1 MISLPRLLPMIGL
14 VLGVVAI
21 AGSQAE
27 AGGREDGAPPP
38 VVGEGTMRHAIA
50 AALAQAT
57 PAPAPPRGSRVRRL
71 AVRGALIG
79 AAAGAALTI
88 FAAAAEGENEGGG
101 FCGQCML
108 EWGAIVIPVSA
119 GVGAGVGA
127 IVGAALPSRQP
138 GLPLA
143 PPERSLGRRRGVSFA
158 VRF

>member
-14 VLGVVAI
+14 VLGVVAM

-50 AALAQAT
+50 SAVAQAT
-57 PAPAPPRGSRVRRL
+57 PAQAPRGSRVRRL

-138 GLPLA
+138 GLPVA

>member
-14 VLGVVAI
+14 VLGVVAM

-57 PAPAPPRGSRVRRL
+57 PAPAPPRGSRTRRG

-79 AAAGAALTI
+79 AGAGAAVGI
-88 FAAAAEGENEGGG
+88 IAAAARGNNEGGSI
-101 FCGQCML
+101 CGVCALQ
-108 EWGAIVIPVSA
+108 WGGGGAAIGA
-119 GVGAGVGA
+119 GIGAGVGA
-127 IVGAALPSRQP
+127 AIGAGAPSRQP
-138 GLPLA
+138 GMPLA
-143 PPERSLGRRRGVSFA
+143 PDRSLGRRRGVAFA